1 MREIKFRIL
10 NDGKWYYATLDEI
23 THQLGFEYGLPENV
37 SAFLYDPLNKKKENT
52 KTQYTDIK
60 DKNSKEIYEGD
71 IVKVF
76 ERIEQVKNKIDH
88 KFEELRFAGEQK
100 YVPPSI
106 KNLKEYFGKDQNK
119 WFYIENI
126 ISNRIRSEY
135 EKHSE
140 LLPDEMWIIIAA
152 KKIISSLKE
161 YDVDLSR
168 DKAIGKANCAISLGD
183 TIYPHNIDP
192 IEICKICNKE
202 IDRKGGRGHV
212 CSVLCQANHCKG
224 CGV

>member
-1 MREIKFRIL
+1 MPESKKLSELINVLIHLSNKFSVSYKDC
-10 NDGKWYYATLDEI
+10 NDD
-23 THQLGFEYGLPENV
+23 LGDI
-37 SAFLYDPLNKKKENT
+37 SKK
-52 KTQYTDIK
+52 I
-60 DKNSKEIYEGD
+60 KEINN
-71 IVKVF
+71 
-76 ERIEQVKNKIDH
+76 QIDQ
-88 KFEELRFAGEQK
+88 KFEELKDNKIGLLNEAC
-100 YVPPSI
+100 
-106 KNLKEYFGKDQNK
+106 LKQFEEDEK
-119 WFYIENI
+119 WRDLEEI
-126 ISNRIRSEY
+126 ISNRIKSEY

-140 LLPDEMWIIIAA
+140 LILPNEIWIIIAA